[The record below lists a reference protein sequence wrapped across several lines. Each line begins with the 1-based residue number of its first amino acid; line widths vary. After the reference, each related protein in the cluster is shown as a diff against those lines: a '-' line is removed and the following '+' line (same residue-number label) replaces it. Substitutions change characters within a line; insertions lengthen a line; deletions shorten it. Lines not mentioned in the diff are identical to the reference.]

1 MVTDDT
7 SPVADPAHRGRR
19 PVTSAR
25 ELELICLR
33 LFTEQGYEETTIEH
47 IAAAAG
53 VNRRTFFNYFPSKAA
68 VILSF
73 HDDQVTALRAGFA
86 EIGDDMPLMAAIQ
99 QVVISVNRYS
109 AHDIPGFRARL
120 NLIVSVPALQESA
133 APYYEAWERVVSEF
147 AANRIGQPAD
157 SLFPLAIARAVLG
170 VGRAASAQWVVRA
183 DTDLAVYLDAAFTAL
198 AAGFAPDPLT
208 PPAQLGRHR
217 ARRRS
222 TRASM

>member
-1 MVTDDT
+1 VVTDDS
-7 SPVADPAHRGRR
+7 SPVADPARRGRR

-109 AHDIPGFRARL
+109 DHDIPELRARL
-120 NLIVSVPALQESA
+120 NLLVSVPALRESA
-133 APYYEAWERVVSEF
+133 ALHYEAWERAVSEF
-147 AANRIGQPAD
+147 VANRIGQPAD
-157 SLFPLAIARAVLG
+157 SLFPLAIGRTVLG
-170 VGRAASAQWVVRA
+170 ASRTASAQWAIRA
-183 DTDLAVYLDAAFTAL
+183 DTDLVVYLEVALTAL
-198 AAGFAPDPLT
+198 AAGFAPDTLT
-208 PPAQLGRHR
+208 PP
-217 ARRRS
+217 S
-222 TRASM
+222 C